1 MLDSV
6 LQWRTLASRSQ
17 KRSHCPPRSSPDG
30 KGRRTHAPARDNTAL
45 RPVPSEHLFGDD
57 DEHRRDA
64 NRALVL
70 SALGLSLTGGIELVI
85 ALVSGSVGLLGDAI
99 HNLAD
104 VSTSLVAF
112 VGFRVSRRIAGHF
125 RIPMATSGPR
135 IWRGSASRW

>member
-1 MLDSV
+1 MH
-6 LQWRTLASRSQ
+6 QLA
-17 KRSHCPPRSSPDG
+17 
-30 KGRRTHAPARDNTAL
+30 DNTAL

-112 VGFRVSRRIAGHF
+112 VGLRSVAQSGAMAKTPGHAVVGSRMDVRAGHCQG
-125 RIPMATSGPR
+125 RLHL
-135 IWRGSASRW
+135 